1 MSRLILALAIWSA
14 FGLVCLISEYS
25 HAGEA
30 YSEVTGVTDKPAQD
44 SAARAA
50 HRNGQRRTPPT
61 GLQRIMVE
69 GAGRVANMTCADV
82 SAFVAIYGVR
92 RAELVAR
99 AAGATDSQIQEAKR
113 CLKSS
118 SR

>member
-1 MSRLILALAIWSA
+1 MRALLA
-14 FGLVCLISEYS
+14 
-25 HAGEA
+25 
-30 YSEVTGVTDKPAQD
+30 
-44 SAARAA
+44 AALCFLTV
-50 HRNGQRRTPPT
+50 NGAKAEHPIPP
-61 GLQRIMVE
+61 GLQRIMAE

-118 SR
+118 AR